1 MQLDNKK
8 IKHRE
13 EREKKKEN
21 KAGLPYI
28 QLSDAQKKALMET
41 AVNWQLLWVLAQTH
55 TVWSLA
61 NDWHSNIQ
69 TLKNSGTA
77 TCEETHPNCHI

>member
-28 QLSDAQKKALMET
+28 QLGDAQKKGSDGDCCELAAVMGSCTNPYSMEF
-41 AVNWQLLWVLAQTH
+41 
-55 TVWSLA
+55 
-61 NDWHSNIQ
+61 
-69 TLKNSGTA
+69 G
-77 TCEETHPNCHI
+77 